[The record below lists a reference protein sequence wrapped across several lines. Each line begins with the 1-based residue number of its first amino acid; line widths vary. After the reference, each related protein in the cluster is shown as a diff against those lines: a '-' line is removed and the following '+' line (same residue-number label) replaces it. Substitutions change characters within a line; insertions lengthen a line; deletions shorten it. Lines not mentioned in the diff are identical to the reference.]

1 MPSDFSRSFIPQQF
15 KQPWLVSLILVV
27 LLSIWL
33 GLGAG
38 HAEEATPKKSVEI
51 PLAKVSFQTFISSP
65 TYKTIELYG
74 RTAPDRHARLG
85 AEIAGKIV
93 KLNVKKGDKVKAGQ
107 AIAQI
112 DKGDLEIQLE
122 RASALYRLKQK
133 EFKAA
138 QSLKKRGLQ
147 GEIAYTTAE
156 ASLTEAKAMKSNA
169 ELALKNTIITSPFS
183 GVVQEL
189 LVELGDFVGVG
200 DPVAGVIDL
209 HPLVIEADVSER
221 HIQHLQAGQSASVR
235 LLGRSKV
242 EGNLRYISR
251 ISSTSTNTFPIE
263 IEIDNAQGLLP
274 AGVSA
279 EVTLNLETQD
289 AIKIT
294 PAMLALDDAG
304 NLGVKTLVLKEE
316 TPIVKFVE
324 IQLVKAEQD
333 GVWLT
338 GLGQQVDIITVGQGF
353 VRNGDS
359 VVAVKQQL
367 TPELEQSTMSDN

>member
-1 MPSDFSRSFIPQQF
+1 
-15 KQPWLVSLILVV
+15 
-27 LLSIWL
+27 
-33 GLGAG
+33 
-38 HAEEATPKKSVEI
+38 
-51 PLAKVSFQTFISSP
+51 
-65 TYKTIELYG
+65 
-74 RTAPDRHARLG
+74 
-85 AEIAGKIV
+85 
-93 KLNVKKGDKVKAGQ
+93 
-107 AIAQI
+107 
-112 DKGDLEIQLE
+112 
-122 RASALYRLKQK
+122 
-133 EFKAA
+133 
-138 QSLKKRGLQ
+138 
-147 GEIAYTTAE
+147 
-156 ASLTEAKAMKSNA
+156 MKSNA